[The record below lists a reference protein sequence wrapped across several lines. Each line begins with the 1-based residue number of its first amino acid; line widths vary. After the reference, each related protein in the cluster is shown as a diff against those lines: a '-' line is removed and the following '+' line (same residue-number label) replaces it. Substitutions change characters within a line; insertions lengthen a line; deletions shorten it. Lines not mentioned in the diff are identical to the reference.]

1 MVQVSRRTGV
11 SGPTLIRLL
20 ARLTDADIP
29 QSRQSLSDRLSL
41 WLGWT
46 DAIALSTVLDA
57 GSPAAAARARA
68 FDSAEAREYERVR
81 STLAQ
86 AIADEQ
92 PFSAA
97 RPRAPA
103 LAQDAT
109 PDAEAGYA
117 TYRQRYRAIQQTME
131 SSIAK
136 LRARLRALLA
146 AQTPAMARLAMVDA
160 IMERSLSL
168 HERRLLSTIPG
179 MLEGHFER
187 LRLAAQDTPEA
198 AAPAAAASAAAAPA
212 AAAPSTGA
220 LAPWLATFRADMRSV
235 LRAELDIRL
244 QPIEGL
250 LAALRAN

>member
-1 MVQVSRRTGV
+1 MVQVPRRTGV

-29 QSRQSLSDRLSL
+29 PSRQSLADRLSL

-57 GSPAAAARARA
+57 GQPTVAAGAPV
-68 FDSAEAREYERVR
+68 FDSAEAREVERVR
-81 STLAQ
+81 GTLAH
-86 AIADEQ
+86 AIADDR
-92 PFSAA
+92 PFMAA
-97 RPRAPA
+97 PPRGRA
-103 LAQDAT
+103 LARNAA
-109 PDAEAGYA
+109 PDDEPAYA
-117 TYRQRYRAIQQTME
+117 TYRQRYLAIQQNME
-131 SSIAK
+131 TSIAK
-136 LRARLRALLA
+136 TRGRLRALLT
-146 AQTPAMARLAMVDA
+146 AQAPAKARLAMVDA

-187 LRLAAQDTPEA
+187 LRQAAQDAQEPGAQDADTPTP
-198 AAPAAAASAAAAPA
+198 APAAP
-212 AAAPSTGA
+212 
-220 LAPWLATFRADMRSV
+220 APWLAAFRADMRSV

-250 LAALRAN
+250 LAALRAH

>member
-1 MVQVSRRTGV
+1 MVQVPRRTGV

-29 QSRQSLSDRLSL
+29 QSRQSLADRLSL

-57 GSPAAAARARA
+57 GPPAVAASARIS
-68 FDSAEAREYERVR
+68 DSAEKREYERVR
-81 STLAQ
+81 STLAH
-86 AIADEQ
+86 AIADDR
-92 PFSAA
+92 PFIAA

-103 LAQDAT
+103 LAQHAA
-109 PDAEAGYA
+109 PGAEAGYA
-117 TYRQRYRAIQQTME
+117 TYRQRYRAVQQAME
-131 SSIAK
+131 TSIAK
-136 LRARLRALLA
+136 LRGRLRALLA

-168 HERRLLSTIPG
+168 HERRLLGTIPA
-179 MLEGHFER
+179 MLEAHFER
-187 LRLAAQDTPEA
+187 LRQAAQDTPEA
-198 AAPAAAASAAAAPA
+198 DAQAAEAPATAAPA
-212 AAAPSTGA
+212 
-220 LAPWLATFRADMRSV
+220 PWLIAFRADMRSV